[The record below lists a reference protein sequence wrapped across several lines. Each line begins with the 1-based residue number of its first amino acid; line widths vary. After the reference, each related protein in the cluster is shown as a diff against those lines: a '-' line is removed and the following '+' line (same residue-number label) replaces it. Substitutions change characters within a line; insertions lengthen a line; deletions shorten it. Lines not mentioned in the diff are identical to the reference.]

1 MSLFGSD
8 VRQHDES
15 VWERILPKC
24 STNTIFITPWWQAT
38 WWKTFGDGRIPKVQ
52 TVSLDEDVIGIIPL
66 LPSENATTFIG
77 DSSVFDYMD
86 FPVVADRELDFFELC
101 WPYIESMHWS
111 NLRLESIPESSPT
124 LTHLVE
130 IARNNGHEVLVTE
143 SDKTP
148 YAELPEQWEEYLLS
162 LRKKDRHE
170 LRRKIRRLDAGV
182 KYRQY
187 EPNNKVEMMDEFF
200 RLMKLSSDEK
210 SRFLINENKI
220 FFTNIAAELT
230 RRDQFKLFFLEI
242 DGINVAACI
251 CFDYGGKFLLYNS
264 GYDPEYSSLSIGLIN
279 KAFTINTAIEQGKSE
294 YNFLKGT
301 ERYKYH
307 LGATDR
313 SVFDIQVS
321 R

>member
-1 MSLFGSD
+1 
-8 VRQHDES
+8 
-15 VWERILPKC
+15 
-24 STNTIFITPWWQAT
+24 
-38 WWKTFGDGRIPKVQ
+38 
-52 TVSLDEDVIGIIPL
+52 
-66 LPSENATTFIG
+66 
-77 DSSVFDYMD
+77 MD

-101 WPYIESMHWS
+101 WPYIESMPWS

-130 IARNNGHEVLVTE
+130 IARSNGHEVLVTE

-148 YAELPEQWEEYLLS
+148 YAELPEQWEEYLLN

-170 LRRKIRRLDAGV
+170 LRRKIRRLDAGAE
-182 KYRQY
+182 YRQY
-187 EPNNKVEMMDEFF
+187 EATNTVEMMDEFF
-200 RLMKLSSDEK
+200 RLMSLSSDEK
-210 SRFLINENKI
+210 SSFLIKENKI
-220 FFTNIAAELT
+220 FFTKIAAVFT

-242 DGINVAACI
+242 DGVNVAACI

-294 YNFLKGT
+294 YNFLKGI